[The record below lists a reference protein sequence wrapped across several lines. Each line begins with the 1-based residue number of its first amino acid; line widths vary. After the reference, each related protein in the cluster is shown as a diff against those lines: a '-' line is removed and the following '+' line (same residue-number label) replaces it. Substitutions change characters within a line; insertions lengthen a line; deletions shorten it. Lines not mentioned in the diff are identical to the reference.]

1 MNALWEQPDFR
12 AVAGDAWRPG
22 GLALTRRSLDWCA
35 AHGLLPPTALAVDM
49 GCGAGAT
56 LQLLAARGLR
66 AVGVDREPAPPGAAV
81 GAGAGFRIR
90 ADVAHPPLAAGCADI
105 VLLECVLSLLPEP
118 LVALRAAWAVLKAGG
133 ICLMGDVTLR
143 DGALCGDRKGDS
155 CLSGARPGDMWAE
168 MLETANF
175 RILLHEDHSRA
186 LAELAAR
193 LCWYGAVAPGG
204 NDPERH
210 ALGGMCSCETFLPR
224 RRYGYGL
231 WIARKEAVCTP

>member
-118 LVALRAAWAVLKAGG
+118 L
-133 ICLMGDVTLR
+133 
-143 DGALCGDRKGDS
+143 
-155 CLSGARPGDMWAE
+155 
-168 MLETANF
+168 
-175 RILLHEDHSRA
+175 
-186 LAELAAR
+186 AAR
-193 LCWYGAVAPGG
+193 GVGG
-204 NDPERH
+204 FEGGRH
-210 ALGGMCSCETFLPR
+210 LPDGR
-224 RRYGYGL
+224 CH
-231 WIARKEAVCTP
+231 AA